1 MPSLAVR
8 SCLAV
13 STAGEGACANL
24 RGRKQPSM
32 GRRESAPGPRWRALI
47 TKSNDGRAAMAACT
61 RTRSRLHGRR
71 ASWCRILEPDRFTWK
86 RLSRVQVKRESVST
100 LLIWSKI
107 HVLAGDRPGLVSDSI
122 KNDLAPRLR
131 RRLSVRSAYVCV
143 LGAAVPARLWDHSAG
158 DAAGSL
164 VVGGTSAFLR
174 VVRVRITT

>member
-1 MPSLAVR
+1 MR

-13 STAGEGACANL
+13 STAGGGACANL

-32 GRRESAPGPRWRALI
+32 GRRESAPGPTWRALI
-47 TKSNDGRAAMAACT
+47 TKSNDGRADMAACT

-71 ASWCRILEPDRFTWK
+71 AFWCRILEPDRFTWK
-86 RLSRVQVKRESVST
+86 RLGRVQVKRESVST
-100 LLIWSKI
+100 LLIWRKI

-131 RRLSVRSAYVCV
+131 RRLGVRSAYVCV

-158 DAAGSL
+158 DAAVVL
-164 VVGGTSAFLR
+164 VCWAHAGRARTP
-174 VVRVRITT
+174 RIDLVWPRSRQ